1 MSPQSP
7 RPNDNADLIV
17 LIKAMSGK
25 RIEGRRRRDRITQ
38 SQLARAVGRSERW
51 LREIEAGI
59 PTSRLEDHVRCAH
72 SLRISTAHIFI
83 PLLFAEHNMPIPL
96 ELLELDDLWEVE
108 EACLAFIAQHQAAAK
123 NRRALKS
130 AYPSNHQSG

>member
-7 RPNDNADLIV
+7 RPIDDTAVIS
-17 LIKAMSGK
+17 LIKEISGK
-25 RIEGRRRRDRITQ
+25 RIEGRRRRDHISQT
-38 SQLARAVGRSERW
+38 QLALAVGRSERW

-72 SLRISTAHIFI
+72 SLRMSTAHILI
-83 PLLFAEHNMPIPL
+83 PLLCVEHNMPIPR

-108 EACLAFIAQHQAAAK
+108 QACLAIIAQHQAAAET
-123 NRRALKS
+123 RQALQS
-130 AYPSNHQSG
+130 ACPAIQQRG